1 MDFFKKRTETGA
13 VSSWKKRRY
22 PPLLPPEN
30 KTGVKLVSNLK
41 EVMILDNL
49 DVCKPLILL
58 GLQKNIK
65 IISTHYLLVVNGFR
79 LAL

>member
-41 EVMILDNL
+41 EVMILDNS
-49 DVCKPLILL
+49 DVCKPLILQ
-58 GLQKNIK
+58 GLQKK
-65 IISTHYLLVVNGFR
+65 YQKISTQYLLVVNGFR